1 MNFDREPLDL
11 LKTDGTRVSIRGTV
25 GSSTGIY
32 IGGKNHR
39 VDPGD
44 LIIRTIA
51 TGAEE
56 TYQVIDPVF
65 YDTGMIGPH
74 YQLQVKKL
82 GLPEVKA
89 AVQHIA
95 YNVTGNNARVNVNS
109 VDNSTNVVHIQSD
122 VAEQIETI
130 MAAIRTADLS
140 KNEKAEAFEAVE
152 EVKSQFA
159 SGAPKRSVV
168 RSLLNGLP
176 KALEVAAS
184 VATILGAI
192 ASA

>member
-1 MNFDREPLDL
+1 MDFDKEPLEL

-32 IGGKNHR
+32 IGGKSLR

-44 LIIRTIA
+44 LIIRIIA

-56 TYQVIDPVF
+56 TYQVMDPVF
-65 YDTGMIGPH
+65 YDTGLIGPH
-74 YQLQVKKL
+74 YQLKVKKL
-82 GLPEVKA
+82 GLPEAKA
-89 AVQHIA
+89 AVQHIT

-109 VDNSTNVVHIQSD
+109 VDNSTNVVHVQSD

-130 MAAIRTADLS
+130 MAAIRTAELS
-140 KNEKAEAFEAVE
+140 ESEKADALEAVE
-152 EVKSQFA
+152 EVKGQFA

-168 RSLLNGLP
+168 RALLGGLP
-176 KALEVAAS
+176 KALEVGAS
-184 VATILGAI
+184 IATILAALG
-192 ASA
+192 